1 MIQTGNIETSSHSAA
16 AQRPL
21 SPRPPATIQA
31 FPGSGAGAGAIGN
44 VALKKL
50 LLENKPGTETI
61 LYVEDES
68 VLRAVIAD
76 CLTQLGYQVL
86 CAGDGNHALA
96 LAAEHN
102 GPIDLLLTDVRMPE
116 MSGPELAAI
125 LLPLRPAMKVIYVS
139 GYPDDIVASH
149 GSPGPDTVFL
159 AKPFTV
165 KLLAAKL
172 REVLEKQD

>member
-1 MIQTGNIETSSHSAA
+1 MIQTDNIETPSRSAF
-16 AQRPL
+16 AQRPFSL
-21 SPRPPATIQA
+21 HVPASIRTGPESA
-31 FPGSGAGAGAIGN
+31 GGSGAVGN
-44 VALKKL
+44 LVLKKL

-76 CLTQLGYQVL
+76 CLAQLGYQVL
-86 CAGDGNHALA
+86 SAGDGGHALT
-96 LAAEHN
+96 LAADHK

-116 MSGPELAAI
+116 MSGPELAAK

-139 GYPDDIVASH
+139 GYPDDIVAIH

-159 AKPFTV
+159 AKPFTI

-172 REVLEKQD
+172 REVLEKQG

>member
-1 MIQTGNIETSSHSAA
+1 MIHTSSIETFRFAARVHRSPVPKSVIQT
-16 AQRPL
+16 L
-21 SPRPPATIQA
+21 PRSGE
-31 FPGSGAGAGAIGN
+31 GSGAASGAGM
-44 VALKKL
+44 KKL

-76 CLTQLGYQVL
+76 CLVQLGYQVL
-86 CAGDGNHALA
+86 AASDGDHALA
-96 LAAEHN
+96 LAAEHKA
-102 GPIDLLLTDVRMPE
+102 PIDLLLTDVRMPE
-116 MSGPELAAI
+116 MSGPELAAK

-139 GYPDDIVASH
+139 GYPDDIVTTH

-159 AKPFTV
+159 AKPFTI

-172 REVLEKQD
+172 REVLEKQG